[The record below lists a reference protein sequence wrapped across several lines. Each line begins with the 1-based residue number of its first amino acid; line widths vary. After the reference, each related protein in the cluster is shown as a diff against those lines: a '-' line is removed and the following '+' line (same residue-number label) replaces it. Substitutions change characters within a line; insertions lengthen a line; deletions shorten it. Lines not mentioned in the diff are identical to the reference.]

1 MNRATYDQQIAS
13 LSADLARVS
22 DQLDAA
28 TDSPE
33 RYAQLNEQLMGVQA
47 QLQALDH
54 QYNAARAA

>member
-1 MNRATYDQQIAS
+1 MNRATYDQQIKS

-28 TDSPE
+28 TDNPE
-33 RYAQLNEQLMGVQA
+33 RYAQLNAQMMGVQA

-54 QYNAARAA
+54 QYNAARGA